1 MSEISSPIVDTNYG
15 NPAATLDSAGRAIFV
30 ISDLHVAAGKS
41 KDGRYAGTENFYF
54 DDALSR
60 WLNYCHEQVASGPAI
75 LIINGDFI
83 DFIRIDDFPVYP
95 AEFTEWREMLQK
107 LGIERTT
114 EELQASIS
122 KKEKEYGLKTDDYK
136 SVWKLQK
143 AVSGHPIIFDA
154 LAAWLDRGHELWIVK
169 GNHDLEWYW
178 PQVRNYLKLVLS
190 ERVRDVHSSYAG
202 SPSEDWVL
210 DHLRFFD
217 HSLLIDGVIY
227 LEHGHRYDKFSNV
240 VGKAVWGKGTELN
253 IPFGSFFN
261 RYLLNRI
268 ELSYPF
274 LDNVRPSQN
283 ILPLLIRERFPLAL
297 QFLFYHIP
305 FLIRIIPKNYYA
317 YMLQR
322 VVPVLLA
329 VVLPA
334 ILVFYSVSQ
343 YVDPAKI
350 QLKVPSFLLSG
361 ALNLMG
367 LVLSYFLARIV
378 AFLQLK
384 EPHDLSEAAQKL
396 FDQNPALRMVLFGH
410 THHPTQF
417 RNREKWFFNTGTWIT
432 VVENSTAAILPDKT
446 FVFLHIPGTARRS
459 DTTPYLQRWN
469 DDAQRAESLVLI
481 NKK

>member
-1 MSEISSPIVDTNYG
+1 MSEVSSHIVDNDYG
-15 NPAATLDSAGRAIFV
+15 NPTVTLESAGRDIFV

-41 KDGRYAGTENFYF
+41 NDGRYAGTENFYS

-60 WLNYCHEQVASGPAI
+60 WLSYCHEQVAGPAI

-95 AEFTEWREMLQK
+95 SEFAEWRKVLQK
-107 LGIERTT
+107 LGIEKTK
-114 EELQASIS
+114 EELEASIS
-122 KKEKEYGLKTDDYK
+122 RKEKEYGLKTDDYK

-143 AVSGHPIIFDA
+143 AVSGHPLIFDA
-154 LAAWLDRGHELWIVK
+154 LAEWLNRGHELWIVK

-178 PQVRNYLKLVLS
+178 PRVRNYLKLVLS
-190 ERVRDVHSSYAG
+190 ERVGYAHSVYAG
-202 SPSEDWVL
+202 ETSEEVIPDSI
-210 DHLRFFD
+210 RFFD
-217 HSLLIDGVIY
+217 HSLLIDGSIY
-227 LEHGHRYDKFSNV
+227 IEHGHSYDKFSNV
-240 VGKAVWGKGTELN
+240 VGNAIWGKGTELN

-274 LDNVRPSQN
+274 LDNVRPAQN

-297 QFLFYHIP
+297 QFLFHHIP
-305 FLIRIIPKNYYA
+305 FLVRIIPKNYYA

-334 ILVFYSVSQ
+334 ILVIYSLSQ
-343 YVDPAKI
+343 YVGPARI

-367 LVLSYFLARIV
+367 MVLSYFLARIV
-378 AFLQLK
+378 AFMQLK
-384 EPHDLSEAAQKL
+384 EPNDLSAAAQEL
-396 FDQNPALRMVLFGH
+396 FDQNPALRKVIFGH

-417 RNREKWFFNTGTWIT
+417 RNGEKWFFNTGTWIT

-446 FVFLHIPGTARRS
+446 FVFLHIPGEARRS
-459 DTTPYLQRWN
+459 DATPNLQRWN
-469 DDAQRAESLVLI
+469 DDALRAESLVLI